1 MRPTHRF
8 KASGLARVTRVVP
21 RVALDEGD
29 KLWPNPHPMAL
40 KMNVGWSA
48 PAQADTEPT
57 GWTTAQRVA
66 LASAIIRAHRDC
78 QLAVQ
83 GGEKDYLR
91 ALHCAAKGGSEPIG
105 SPAMMLTR
113 FKKLERW
120 FRAGSEIDPTR
131 IDPYLKLV
139 ETAEEENLWRVA
151 RACWSMPYSKGYGR
165 RLRFL
170 VVDRA
175 HDALIGILGL
185 QSPPA
190 DLKSRDDLF
199 AYPPGQKLNLVNQ
212 TLDAYTVGAIPPYSF
227 LLGGKLVAGLI
238 SSDEVRQAYW
248 RRYAA
253 KRTRLVGQL
262 VSQPLVAVTTTSAF
276 GRSSMYNRLRY
287 QHRVLAEPIGYTLGY
302 GMLHLEHLYDQITK
316 FLAAEDALTPNG
328 YGNGPKVR
336 WQNATKALVALD
348 LPRTLLVHG
357 VQRQVFLFPL
367 VERLED
373 GMAGGT
379 FGQPLR
385 LSVSE
390 YGQFWRERWAQ
401 PRAARFP
408 HWNRTDARQLLREKL
423 SSSAE
428 LG

>member
-1 MRPTHRF
+1 
-8 KASGLARVTRVVP
+8 
-21 RVALDEGD
+21 
-29 KLWPNPHPMAL
+29 MAL

-48 PAQADTEPT
+48 QNQVDIKPAS
-57 GWTTAQRVA
+57 WTAAQRA
-66 LASAIIRAHRDC
+66 ELASAIVCAHQAC
-78 QLAVQ
+78 QSAVQ

-91 ALHCAAKGGSEPIG
+91 ALHCAAQGGGEVLS
-105 SPAMMLTR
+105 SAMMLTR
-113 FKKLERW
+113 FSKLEHW
-120 FRAGSEIDPTR
+120 FRTGPEIDPSR
-131 IDPYLKLV
+131 IDPYLHPV
-139 ETAEEENLWRVA
+139 ETREDEDLWRVA

-170 VVDRA
+170 VIDRA

-199 AYPPGQKLNLVNQ
+199 AYPPGQKLNFVNQ

-287 QHRVLAEPIGYTLGY
+287 QSRLLAEPIGYTLGY
-302 GMLHLEHLYDQITK
+302 GMLHLEHLYQQITK
-316 FLAAEDALTPNG
+316 FLAAEGALTQNG

-336 WQNATKALVALD
+336 WQNATKALVALG

-357 VQRQVFLFPL
+357 VQRQVFLFSL

-373 GMAGGT
+373 GMAGGM
-379 FGQPLR
+379 FGLPIR
-385 LSVSE
+385 LTASE

-401 PRAARFP
+401 PRAERFP
-408 HWNRTDARQLLREKL
+408 HWNQTDSRRLIREKL
-423 SSSAE
+423 LNWTLPS
-428 LG
+428 

>member
-1 MRPTHRF
+1 MTIGSH
-8 KASGLARVTRVVP
+8 L
-21 RVALDEGD
+21 ALDDTGE
-29 KLWPNPHPMAL
+29 LWPNPSSMAL
-40 KMNVGWSA
+40 TTNVGWSA
-48 PAQADTEPT
+48 QAQVEPKPA
-57 GWTTAQRVA
+57 GWTAEQRAA
-66 LASAIIRAHRDC
+66 LASAIVRAHRDC
-78 QLAVQ
+78 QVAIQ

-91 ALHCAAKGGSEPIG
+91 ALHCAARDGSEGIG

-113 FKKLERW
+113 FQKLERW
-120 FRAGSEIDPTR
+120 FRAGPEIDPAR
-131 IDPYLKLV
+131 IDPYLQPV
-139 ETAEEENLWRVA
+139 ETREEEDLWRVA

-170 VVDRA
+170 IIDRA
-175 HDALIGILGL
+175 HDALMGILGL

-190 DLKSRDDLF
+190 DLKSRDDSF

-253 KRTRLVGQL
+253 KKTMLVGQL

-287 QHRVLAEPIGYTLGY
+287 RHRVLAEPIGYTLGY

-316 FLAAEDALTPNG
+316 FLAAEGALTPNG

-367 VERLED
+367 VERLAE

-379 FGQPLR
+379 FGRPLG
-385 LSVSE
+385 LSASD
-390 YGQFWRERWAQ
+390 YSQFWRERWAQ

-408 HWNRTDARQLLREKL
+408 HWNQIDARQLVCEKL
-423 SSSAE
+423 STWTAPS
-428 LG
+428 

>member
-1 MRPTHRF
+1 
-8 KASGLARVTRVVP
+8 
-21 RVALDEGD
+21 
-29 KLWPNPHPMAL
+29 MAL
-40 KMNVGWSA
+40 KINLEWSAQARLEVQESGWSA
-48 PAQADTEPT
+48 
-57 GWTTAQRVA
+57 AQRA
-66 LASAIIRAHRDC
+66 ELASAIVRAHQAC
-78 QLAVQ
+78 QAAVQ

-91 ALHCAAKGGSEPIG
+91 ALHCAAKGCGEPIG
-105 SPAMMLTR
+105 SPAVMLAR

-120 FRAGSEIDPTR
+120 FRAGPEIDPAR
-131 IDPYLKLV
+131 IDPYLQPV
-139 ETAEEENLWRVA
+139 ETREEEELWRVA

-170 VVDRA
+170 VIDRA
-175 HDALIGILGL
+175 HDALVGILGL

-238 SSDEVRQAYW
+238 SCDEVRQAYW

-253 KRTRLVGQL
+253 KKTKLIGQL

-287 QHRVLAEPIGYTLGY
+287 RDRELAEPIGYTLGY
-302 GMLHLEHLYDQITK
+302 GMLHLEHLYDQITQ
-316 FLAAEDALTPNG
+316 FLAAEGALTPNG

-336 WQNATKALVALD
+336 WQNATKALVALN
-348 LPRTLLVHG
+348 LPRALLVHG
-357 VQRQVFLFPL
+357 VQRQVFLYPL
-367 VERLED
+367 VERLTE

-379 FGQPLR
+379 FGLPLR
-385 LSVSE
+385 LSAAD

-408 HWNRTDARQLLREKL
+408 HWNQTDARQLVLEKL
-423 SSSAE
+423 SS
-428 LG
+428 

>member
-1 MRPTHRF
+1 
-8 KASGLARVTRVVP
+8 
-21 RVALDEGD
+21 
-29 KLWPNPHPMAL
+29 
-40 KMNVGWSA
+40 MNVGWSA
-48 PAQADTEPT
+48 LTGADSKPPT
-57 GWTTAQRVA
+57 WSAERRQA
-66 LASAIIRAHRDC
+66 LAASIVRAHQDC
-78 QLAVQ
+78 HSAVQ
-83 GGEKDYLR
+83 GGGKDYLR
-91 ALHCAAKGGSEPIG
+91 ALHCAAKASGEPIG
-105 SPAMMLTR
+105 SPGMMLGR
-113 FKKLERW
+113 FKRLEHW
-120 FRAGSEIDPTR
+120 FRVGPDIDPAR
-131 IDPYLKLV
+131 IDPYLKPV
-139 ETAEEENLWRVA
+139 ESREDEDLWRVA

-170 VVDRA
+170 VIDRA

-199 AYPPGQKLNLVNQ
+199 AYPPGQKLDLVNQ

-276 GRSSMYNRLRY
+276 GRSSIYNRLRY
-287 QHRVLAEPIGYTLGY
+287 GERQLAIPIGYTMGY
-302 GMLHLEHLYDQITK
+302 GMLHLEHLYEQISQ
-316 FLAAEDALTPNG
+316 FLIAEGSLTPNG

-336 WQNATKALVALD
+336 WQNATKALMALN
-348 LPRTLLVHG
+348 LPRALLVHG

-367 VERLED
+367 VDRLTD
-373 GMAGGT
+373 GMSGASFGVPLRMPASE
-379 FGQPLR
+379 FGQ
-385 LSVSE
+385 
-390 YGQFWRERWAQ
+390 YWRERWAQ

-408 HWNRTDARQLLREKL
+408 HWSQADSRELVREKL
-423 SSSAE
+423 LSWAQTA
-428 LG
+428 